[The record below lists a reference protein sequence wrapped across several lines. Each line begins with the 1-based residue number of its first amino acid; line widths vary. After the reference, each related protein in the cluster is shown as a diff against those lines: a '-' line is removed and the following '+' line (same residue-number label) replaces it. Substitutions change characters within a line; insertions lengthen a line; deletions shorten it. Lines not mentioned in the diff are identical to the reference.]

1 MNAMIKKRGPGRPPA
16 KKYFSGE
23 ELREQAAARL
33 KERAD
38 SEFLPIDPK
47 ARADA
52 LEEICEL
59 DFATMT
65 KRELRHLHQVFE
77 AVYSSYLDDLAALKD
92 LEAKSC
98 PSSKTYVGVAAA
110 IEEGVTVGTGMMSPE
125 DWCETH
131 RLRPNGH
138 RKPGPL
144 PKQKPNIFDI
154 TAGTKGLAEKKY
166 EPVHKMPQETK
177 EGYLVRRELEIEVQK
192 SMQQPPRLVG
202 KRVNRNPIP
211 NQRLDKTLRKADR
224 ERQAGE
230 TDINKEI

>member
-1 MNAMIKKRGPGRPPA
+1 MIKKREPGRPTT
-16 KKYFSGE
+16 KKYFSGQ

-77 AVYSSYLDDLAALKD
+77 AVFSSYLDDLAVLKD
-92 LEAKSC
+92 LEAESC
-98 PSSKTYVGVAAA
+98 PSSKTFVGVASA

-125 DWCETH
+125 GWCETH

-144 PKQKPNIFDI
+144 PKKKPNIFDI
-154 TAGTKGLAEKKY
+154 TAGTKGLAKKKY
-166 EPVHKMPQETK
+166 EPVHKMPHETK
-177 EGYLVRRELEIEVQK
+177 EGHLVRRELEIEVQK

-211 NQRLDKTLRKADR
+211 NQRFDKTLRKADR
-224 ERQAGE
+224 GRQAGE

>member
-1 MNAMIKKRGPGRPPA
+1 MIKKREPGHPTT
-16 KKYFSGE
+16 KKFVSGQ

-92 LEAKSC
+92 LEAESC

-110 IEEGVTVGTGMMSPE
+110 IEEGVTVGKGMMSPE

-131 RLRPNGH
+131 RLRSNGH
-138 RKPGPL
+138 RKPGPA
-144 PKQKPNIFDI
+144 PKKKLNIFDI
-154 TAGTKGLAEKKY
+154 TAGEMGTAEKKY
-166 EPVHKMPQETK
+166 EPVYKMPHETE

-211 NQRLDKTLRKADR
+211 NQRFDKTLRKADR
-224 ERQAGE
+224 ERQTGE

>member
-1 MNAMIKKRGPGRPPA
+1 
-16 KKYFSGE
+16 
-23 ELREQAAARL
+23 
-33 KERAD
+33 
-38 SEFLPIDPK
+38 
-47 ARADA
+47 
-52 LEEICEL
+52 
-59 DFATMT
+59 MT

-77 AVYSSYLDDLAALKD
+77 AVYSSYLDDFAALKD
-92 LEAKSC
+92 LEAESC
-98 PSSKTYVGVAAA
+98 PSSKTFVGVAAA

-144 PKQKPNIFDI
+144 PKKKPNIFDI

-166 EPVHKMPQETK
+166 EPVHKMPHETK
-177 EGYLVRRELEIEVQK
+177 EGYLFRRELEIEVQK

-211 NQRLDKTLRKADR
+211 NQRFDKTLRKADR
-224 ERQAGE
+224 GRQVGE